1 MSATINDYNQRLSV
15 LKTDRSSYIHT
26 WQDMTDHILPQSGR
40 FFTQDRNKGNKV
52 NSKIIDST
60 TSFAVRTLSAGMMAG
75 ITNPARPWFSLRVL
89 DPAMNERY
97 AVKEWLETVRNLM
110 SELFISSNVYNAL
123 PLLYKEVSVFG
134 TAAFIM
140 LENKRKTMRCHSYP
154 VGSFYLGQSWEGTID
169 TCYREYQMS
178 AAQMVKQ
185 FGMENCSSKVQ
196 QAVKETGRDTYFDVV
211 FAIEPNDDFDDTKF
225 ESKYKKFRSVY
236 YEKSSSEQKFLQQS
250 GFDEFPV
257 MAPRWEVTGEDVYG
271 YGPAWD
277 ALGDIKAL
285 QIEQKRKIQAIDKG
299 VSPPM
304 SAPSTLE
311 HKIISQLPGAITFMD
326 VTQGQQAMQPI
337 YQINPTWL
345 QYLTQD
351 IRETQGRIKRAF
363 FEDLFLLISQDDR
376 SGITAHEIVARSEEK
391 MLILGP
397 VLTRLNDELHDPMID
412 RAFNI
417 MSRSRKL
424 PPAPPEIQGM
434 NLTVEY
440 ISTMAQAMK
449 MTGISGIERI
459 SSFTAQIASTF
470 PTVLDLFNSDE
481 AVISM
486 AEMLSTPTKILR
498 DEKEVTAVRQ
508 TRAQQDSIRKKAE
521 LAASAAATTKT
532 LADAQM
538 TDPSALSGL
547 LGAYQNQ
554 GGQAQTSMD
563 LSALGMGQ
571 GQGVEGAA

>member
-1 MSATINDYNQRLSV
+1 MGATIQDYNQRLSV

-89 DPAMNERY
+89 DPAINERY

-134 TAAFIM
+134 IAAFIM

-185 FGMENCSSKVQ
+185 FGIENCSHQVQ
-196 QAVKETGRDTYFDVV
+196 QAVKDTGRDTYFDVV
-211 FAIEPNDDFDDTKF
+211 FAIEPNDDFDDKKF

-236 YEKSSSEQKFLQQS
+236 YEKSSSEQKFLNQS

-277 ALGDIKAL
+277 ALGDVKAL

-326 VTQGQQAMQPI
+326 VTQGQQPMTPI

-363 FEDLFLLISQDDR
+363 FEDLFLLISQDER
-376 SGITAHEIVARSEEK
+376 SGITAHEIVARNEEK

-397 VLTRLNDELHDPMID
+397 VLTRLNDELLDPMID

-417 MSRSRKL
+417 MSRARKL

-459 SSFTAQIASTF
+459 SSFTAQVASTF
-470 PTVLDLFNSDE
+470 PTVLDLFDPDE
-481 AVISM
+481 AIISM
-486 AEMLSTPTKILR
+486 ADMLGTPTKILR
-498 DEKEVTAVRQ
+498 DEKAVTAVRQ
-508 TRAQQDSIRKKAE
+508 TRAQQDSIRQKAE

-538 TDPSALSGL
+538 TNPSALSGL
-547 LGAYQNQ
+547 LDAYQNQ
-554 GGQAQTSMD
+554 GGQAQPSID

-571 GQGVEGAA
+571 GVEGAA